1 MSFTN
6 STRFEM
12 LNKSNYDTWKI
23 QVEALLI
30 KNDTW
35 SYVSGEKPKP
45 QITGEG
51 EARAVTEEEQKKWI
65 AADRKAKSDLILAMN
80 ASELRQIRSCETS
93 REIWMKLES
102 IYESKGPARKATLLK
117 QLIQHK
123 MREDDD
129 VREHVAK
136 FMDTVDKLQGM
147 NIEINGD
154 LLSIMLLY
162 SLPSSFENFRCAIES
177 RDSLP
182 HVENLKV
189 KIVEEN
195 DARNQKL
202 DGSSTGGVMFSKHFS
217 RDSNSS
223 KDNYKKQDEKSSKPK
238 ITYKCNYCGKRGH
251 KAADCFKKKREEN
264 QKAGLV
270 HEAYFSGKTNDKWC
284 LDSGCTSHIC
294 NDKELFINSEKA
306 QCQLKLASNA
316 TTQAIAKGSVNIL
329 TSVGNQ
335 AKKIELKNTLYAPDF
350 RTNLLSIAK
359 IVDKNREVLFTKN
372 RAFIQDRRGRVKMIA
387 DRDGDLFYLR
397 ENHQKACATSVTM
410 TCDIFNNWHRRF
422 GHLNFKD
429 LEVMMKENL
438 VTGAKLK
445 GTVSTNNPCKICISG
460 KFATAPF
467 PRRPNRSSN
476 LLDIVHTDVCGPMR
490 IESKGGAR
498 YFVTFTDDYSRW
510 TQTYLIRKKPE
521 VASKFREYKNFV
533 ETQLER
539 KIKAVQSDNGKEYCN
554 KEMDKIFRDSC
565 IQRRLTTVYSPQ
577 QNGLAERKNRTLV
590 EAARCML
597 LESGLP
603 ASFWGEAIM
612 TANHVRNRC
621 ISKSI
626 DGDIPYERWT
636 GKSPDVSHLQIF
648 GCKAY
653 VLDKSTNRGKFDSKT
668 VEGIF
673 VGYSDYPKGYRV
685 WIPSEQKIRIS
696 RDVKF
701 FEEFKSNEYE
711 DIISSETLNGRFKL
725 SDVLGNM
732 DPSGRVDIDICG
744 GENSPEETKA
754 PTVNMQEIPLMQEN
768 FEEDEIAGEIVTPD
782 EEIEKMDD
790 AIKTKRGPG
799 RPRKIL
805 TGKVG
810 RPKKQ
815 YHTIYNQN
823 LPVVVDRSNIEP
835 TSNEDPRY
843 EEIDFVMAASEI
855 PFSEAIHGADKD
867 EWKDAILSEIKS
879 LVINDTWDVVDKPV
893 HAKVVGCRTVL
904 RNKYAADGTLDRRKA
919 RVVAKGFTQ
928 RPGIDFHDT
937 FAPVAR
943 LSSLRLLV
951 ALAARYNLKISQL
964 DVTSAYLNG
973 KIDTEVF
980 MEKPALLQ
988 EMLQRIIN
996 EEEDDHTLV
1005 KKARVMLRDLQ
1016 GENKICRLRK
1026 ALYGL
1031 RQAGRQWNYEIDK
1044 TMKRAGLVPTN
1055 ADPCVYVDKNT
1066 RTFVLIYV
1074 DDILIISGNQER
1086 ERQIKDVLSKVF
1098 RIKDFGLA
1106 KYCLGIQIEQNE
1118 NEICLSQ
1125 AGYIREI
1132 LKRYRMEDCKPVL
1145 TPLAV
1150 GSKLSELHSE
1160 DDNEDTNFPFRELIG
1175 ALMYVAVG
1183 TRPDVSHAVSVLSQ
1197 FSNCYRKK
1205 HCTAAK
1211 RVLRYLK
1218 GTIDKKLIYRKNQ
1231 DNLTCYVDAD
1241 WANCEIDRRSY
1252 TGSTF
1257 ILSGAAFSW
1266 ESRKQRTVALSST
1279 EAEYMALSDA
1289 SKEAVFLIGY
1299 LKELGFQSLANVVVF
1314 NDNQGAGKLTENSVY
1329 HARSKHIDVRYH
1341 FIRDAVKKHPI
1352 KILYLPTEKMIADV
1366 LTKALPKEN
1375 HDRCIL
1381 GLGL

>member
-1 MSFTN
+1 MNESDRILTLALAVSFCGGCGRAVQPKLHTGCYRCCQNMQRNPGMWRSEDDALEMSFTN
-6 STRFEM
+6 STRLEM

-51 EARAVTEEEQKKWI
+51 EARAVTEEEHKKWI
-65 AADRKAKSDLILAMN
+65 TADRKAKSDLILAMN

-102 IYESKGPARKATLLK
+102 IY
-117 QLIQHK
+117 
-123 MREDDD
+123 
-129 VREHVAK
+129 
-136 FMDTVDKLQGM
+136 
-147 NIEINGD
+147 
-154 LLSIMLLY
+154 
-162 SLPSSFENFRCAIES
+162 
-177 RDSLP
+177 
-182 HVENLKV
+182 V

-217 RDSNSS
+217 RDSNTS

-359 IVDKNREVLFTKN
+359 ILDKNREVLFTKN

-387 DRDGDLFYLR
+387 DRDGDLFYLG

-438 VTGAKLK
+438 VAGAKLK
-445 GTVSTNNPCKICISG
+445 GASLDSDVSDS
-460 KFATAPF
+460 
-467 PRRPNRSSN
+467 
-476 LLDIVHTDVCGPMR
+476 
-490 IESKGGAR
+490 EE
-498 YFVTFTDDYSRW
+498 
-510 TQTYLIRKKPE
+510 IR
-521 VASKFREYKNFV
+521 
-533 ETQLER
+533 T
-539 KIKAVQSDNGKEYCN
+539 VQSDNGKEYCN
-554 KEMDKIFRDSC
+554 KEMDKFFRDSG
-565 IQRRLTTVYSPQ
+565 IQHRLTTVYSPQ

-626 DGDIPYERWT
+626 DGDIPYKRWT

-653 VLDKSTNRGKFDSKT
+653 VFDKSTNRGKFDSKT

-701 FEEFKSNEYE
+701 FEEFESNEYE
-711 DIISSETLNGRFKL
+711 DIISSETLNGRFKV

-744 GENSPEETKA
+744 GGNSLEETKA
-754 PTVNMQEIPLMQEN
+754 PTVNMQEIPLIQED

-790 AIKTKRGPG
+790 SIKTKRGPG

-815 YHTIYNQN
+815 YHMIYNQN

-835 TSNEDPRY
+835 TSEEDPR
-843 EEIDFVMAASEI
+843 
-855 PFSEAIHGADKD
+855 
-867 EWKDAILSEIKS
+867 
-879 LVINDTWDVVDKPV
+879 
-893 HAKVVGCRTVL
+893 
-904 RNKYAADGTLDRRKA
+904 
-919 RVVAKGFTQ
+919 
-928 RPGIDFHDT
+928 FHDT
-937 FAPVAR
+937 
-943 LSSLRLLV
+943 
-951 ALAARYNLKISQL
+951 
-964 DVTSAYLNG
+964 
-973 KIDTEVF
+973 
-980 MEKPALLQ
+980 
-988 EMLQRIIN
+988 
-996 EEEDDHTLV
+996 
-1005 KKARVMLRDLQ
+1005 
-1016 GENKICRLRK
+1016 
-1026 ALYGL
+1026 
-1031 RQAGRQWNYEIDK
+1031 
-1044 TMKRAGLVPTN
+1044 KR
-1055 ADPCVYVDKNT
+1055 
-1066 RTFVLIYV
+1066 
-1074 DDILIISGNQER
+1074 
-1086 ERQIKDVLSKVF
+1086 
-1098 RIKDFGLA
+1098 
-1106 KYCLGIQIEQNE
+1106 
-1118 NEICLSQ
+1118 
-1125 AGYIREI
+1125 
-1132 LKRYRMEDCKPVL
+1132 
-1145 TPLAV
+1145 
-1150 GSKLSELHSE
+1150 
-1160 DDNEDTNFPFRELIG
+1160 
-1175 ALMYVAVG
+1175 
-1183 TRPDVSHAVSVLSQ
+1183 
-1197 FSNCYRKK
+1197 
-1205 HCTAAK
+1205 
-1211 RVLRYLK
+1211 
-1218 GTIDKKLIYRKNQ
+1218 
-1231 DNLTCYVDAD
+1231 
-1241 WANCEIDRRSY
+1241 
-1252 TGSTF
+1252 
-1257 ILSGAAFSW
+1257 
-1266 ESRKQRTVALSST
+1266 
-1279 EAEYMALSDA
+1279 
-1289 SKEAVFLIGY
+1289 
-1299 LKELGFQSLANVVVF
+1299 
-1314 NDNQGAGKLTENSVY
+1314 
-1329 HARSKHIDVRYH
+1329 
-1341 FIRDAVKKHPI
+1341 
-1352 KILYLPTEKMIADV
+1352 
-1366 LTKALPKEN
+1366 
-1375 HDRCIL
+1375 
-1381 GLGL
+1381 

>member
-1 MSFTN
+1 MSFTS

-45 QITGEG
+45 QVTGEG

-80 ASELRQIRSCETS
+80 ASELRQIR
-93 REIWMKLES
+93 R
-102 IYESKGPARKATLLK
+102 PARKATLLK
-117 QLIQHK
+117 QLTQHK

-129 VREHVAK
+129 VREHVAR

-182 HVENLKV
+182 NVENLKV

-202 DGSSTGGVMFSKHFS
+202 DGSSTGGVMFSKQFS

-270 HEAYFSGKTNDKWC
+270 HEAYFSGKTNNKWC

-306 QCQLKLASNA
+306 QCQLKLAN
-316 TTQAIAKGSVNIL
+316 
-329 TSVGNQ
+329 
-335 AKKIELKNTLYAPDF
+335 
-350 RTNLLSIAK
+350 
-359 IVDKNREVLFTKN
+359 
-372 RAFIQDRRGRVKMIA
+372 
-387 DRDGDLFYLR
+387 
-397 ENHQKACATSVTM
+397 
-410 TCDIFNNWHRRF
+410 
-422 GHLNFKD
+422 
-429 LEVMMKENL
+429 
-438 VTGAKLK
+438 
-445 GTVSTNNPCKICISG
+445 
-460 KFATAPF
+460 
-467 PRRPNRSSN
+467 
-476 LLDIVHTDVCGPMR
+476 
-490 IESKGGAR
+490 
-498 YFVTFTDDYSRW
+498 DYSRW
-510 TQTYLIRKKPE
+510 TQTHLIRKKSE

-554 KEMDKIFRDSC
+554 TEMDKFFRDSG

-626 DGDIPYERWT
+626 DGDIPYKRWT
-636 GKSPDVSHLQIF
+636 GKSPDVSHVQIF

-701 FEEFKSNEYE
+701 FEEFESNEYE

-725 SDVLGNM
+725 SDVLGNT

-744 GENSPEETKA
+744 GENSLEETKA
-754 PTVNMQEIPLMQEN
+754 PTVNMQEIPLMQD
-768 FEEDEIAGEIVTPD
+768 FEEDEIT
-782 EEIEKMDD
+782 
-790 AIKTKRGPG
+790 
-799 RPRKIL
+799 
-805 TGKVG
+805 
-810 RPKKQ
+810 
-815 YHTIYNQN
+815 
-823 LPVVVDRSNIEP
+823 VDRSNIEP
-835 TSNEDPRY
+835 TSEEDPRY
-843 EEIDFVMAASEI
+843 EKIDFVMAASEI

-879 LVINDTWDVVDKPV
+879 LVINDTWDVVDKPD

-904 RNKYAADGTLDRRKA
+904 RNKYAADGTLDR
-919 RVVAKGFTQ
+919 
-928 RPGIDFHDT
+928 H
-937 FAPVAR
+937 
-943 LSSLRLLV
+943 
-951 ALAARYNLKISQL
+951 
-964 DVTSAYLNG
+964 
-973 KIDTEVF
+973 TEVF

-988 EMLQRIIN
+988 EMLQRIID

-1026 ALYGL
+1026 ALYEL

-1044 TMKRAGLVPTN
+1044 PMKRAGLVPTN

-1086 ERQIKDVLSKVF
+1086 ERQIKDFLSKTF

-1132 LKRYRMEDCKPVL
+1132 LKRYRMEDL
-1145 TPLAV
+1145 
-1150 GSKLSELHSE
+1150 
-1160 DDNEDTNFPFRELIG
+1160 
-1175 ALMYVAVG
+1175 G
-1183 TRPDVSHAVSVLSQ
+1183 TRPDVSHTVSVLSQ

-1231 DNLTCYVDAD
+1231 DNLTGYVDAD

-1289 SKEAVFLIGY
+1289 SKEADFLIGY

-1329 HARSKHIDVRYH
+1329 HAKSKHIDVRYH

-1381 GLGL
+1381 GLGLQSDNTSAVT

>member
-1 MSFTN
+1 
-6 STRFEM
+6 
-12 LNKSNYDTWKI
+12 
-23 QVEALLI
+23 
-30 KNDTW
+30 
-35 SYVSGEKPKP
+35 
-45 QITGEG
+45 
-51 EARAVTEEEQKKWI
+51 
-65 AADRKAKSDLILAMN
+65 
-80 ASELRQIRSCETS
+80 
-93 REIWMKLES
+93 
-102 IYESKGPARKATLLK
+102 
-117 QLIQHK
+117 
-123 MREDDD
+123 
-129 VREHVAK
+129 
-136 FMDTVDKLQGM
+136 
-147 NIEINGD
+147 
-154 LLSIMLLY
+154 
-162 SLPSSFENFRCAIES
+162 
-177 RDSLP
+177 
-182 HVENLKV
+182 
-189 KIVEEN
+189 
-195 DARNQKL
+195 
-202 DGSSTGGVMFSKHFS
+202 
-217 RDSNSS
+217 
-223 KDNYKKQDEKSSKPK
+223 
-238 ITYKCNYCGKRGH
+238 
-251 KAADCFKKKREEN
+251 
-264 QKAGLV
+264 
-270 HEAYFSGKTNDKWC
+270 
-284 LDSGCTSHIC
+284 
-294 NDKELFINSEKA
+294 
-306 QCQLKLASNA
+306 
-316 TTQAIAKGSVNIL
+316 
-329 TSVGNQ
+329 
-335 AKKIELKNTLYAPDF
+335 
-350 RTNLLSIAK
+350 
-359 IVDKNREVLFTKN
+359 
-372 RAFIQDRRGRVKMIA
+372 
-387 DRDGDLFYLR
+387 
-397 ENHQKACATSVTM
+397 
-410 TCDIFNNWHRRF
+410 
-422 GHLNFKD
+422 
-429 LEVMMKENL
+429 
-438 VTGAKLK
+438 
-445 GTVSTNNPCKICISG
+445 
-460 KFATAPF
+460 
-467 PRRPNRSSN
+467 
-476 LLDIVHTDVCGPMR
+476 
-490 IESKGGAR
+490 
-498 YFVTFTDDYSRW
+498 
-510 TQTYLIRKKPE
+510 
-521 VASKFREYKNFV
+521 
-533 ETQLER
+533 
-539 KIKAVQSDNGKEYCN
+539 
-554 KEMDKIFRDSC
+554 
-565 IQRRLTTVYSPQ
+565 
-577 QNGLAERKNRTLV
+577 
-590 EAARCML
+590 
-597 LESGLP
+597 
-603 ASFWGEAIM
+603 
-612 TANHVRNRC
+612 
-621 ISKSI
+621 
-626 DGDIPYERWT
+626 
-636 GKSPDVSHLQIF
+636 
-648 GCKAY
+648 
-653 VLDKSTNRGKFDSKT
+653 
-668 VEGIF
+668 
-673 VGYSDYPKGYRV
+673 
-685 WIPSEQKIRIS
+685 
-696 RDVKF
+696 
-701 FEEFKSNEYE
+701 
-711 DIISSETLNGRFKL
+711 
-725 SDVLGNM
+725 
-732 DPSGRVDIDICG
+732 
-744 GENSPEETKA
+744 
-754 PTVNMQEIPLMQEN
+754 MQEIPLMQED

-805 TGKVG
+805 SGKVG
-810 RPKKQ
+810 RPKK
-815 YHTIYNQN
+815 HFHMIYNQN
-823 LPVVVDRSNIEP
+823 LSVVVDRSNIEP

-879 LVINDTWDVVDKPV
+879 LVINDTWDVVDKPD
-893 HAKVVGCRTVL
+893 HAKVVGCRSVL

-919 RVVAKGFTQ
+919 RIVAKGFTQ

-943 LSSLRLLV
+943 LSSLRLLM
-951 ALAARYNLKISQL
+951 ALAAKYNLKISQL

-1074 DDILIISGNQER
+1074 DDILITSGNQER
-1086 ERQIKDVLSKVF
+1086 ERQIKEVLSKAF

-1279 EAEYMALSDA
+1279 EAEYMALSDV

-1329 HARSKHIDVRYH
+1329 HARSKHIDLRYH

-1381 GLGL
+1381 GLGLQSDNTSAVT

>member
-1 MSFTN
+1 
-6 STRFEM
+6 
-12 LNKSNYDTWKI
+12 
-23 QVEALLI
+23 
-30 KNDTW
+30 
-35 SYVSGEKPKP
+35 
-45 QITGEG
+45 
-51 EARAVTEEEQKKWI
+51 
-65 AADRKAKSDLILAMN
+65 
-80 ASELRQIRSCETS
+80 
-93 REIWMKLES
+93 
-102 IYESKGPARKATLLK
+102 
-117 QLIQHK
+117 
-123 MREDDD
+123 
-129 VREHVAK
+129 
-136 FMDTVDKLQGM
+136 
-147 NIEINGD
+147 
-154 LLSIMLLY
+154 
-162 SLPSSFENFRCAIES
+162 
-177 RDSLP
+177 
-182 HVENLKV
+182 
-189 KIVEEN
+189 
-195 DARNQKL
+195 
-202 DGSSTGGVMFSKHFS
+202 
-217 RDSNSS
+217 
-223 KDNYKKQDEKSSKPK
+223 
-238 ITYKCNYCGKRGH
+238 
-251 KAADCFKKKREEN
+251 
-264 QKAGLV
+264 
-270 HEAYFSGKTNDKWC
+270 
-284 LDSGCTSHIC
+284 
-294 NDKELFINSEKA
+294 
-306 QCQLKLASNA
+306 
-316 TTQAIAKGSVNIL
+316 
-329 TSVGNQ
+329 
-335 AKKIELKNTLYAPDF
+335 
-350 RTNLLSIAK
+350 
-359 IVDKNREVLFTKN
+359 
-372 RAFIQDRRGRVKMIA
+372 
-387 DRDGDLFYLR
+387 
-397 ENHQKACATSVTM
+397 
-410 TCDIFNNWHRRF
+410 
-422 GHLNFKD
+422 
-429 LEVMMKENL
+429 
-438 VTGAKLK
+438 
-445 GTVSTNNPCKICISG
+445 
-460 KFATAPF
+460 
-467 PRRPNRSSN
+467 
-476 LLDIVHTDVCGPMR
+476 
-490 IESKGGAR
+490 
-498 YFVTFTDDYSRW
+498 
-510 TQTYLIRKKPE
+510 
-521 VASKFREYKNFV
+521 
-533 ETQLER
+533 
-539 KIKAVQSDNGKEYCN
+539 
-554 KEMDKIFRDSC
+554 
-565 IQRRLTTVYSPQ
+565 
-577 QNGLAERKNRTLV
+577 
-590 EAARCML
+590 
-597 LESGLP
+597 
-603 ASFWGEAIM
+603 
-612 TANHVRNRC
+612 
-621 ISKSI
+621 
-626 DGDIPYERWT
+626 
-636 GKSPDVSHLQIF
+636 
-648 GCKAY
+648 
-653 VLDKSTNRGKFDSKT
+653 
-668 VEGIF
+668 
-673 VGYSDYPKGYRV
+673 
-685 WIPSEQKIRIS
+685 
-696 RDVKF
+696 
-701 FEEFKSNEYE
+701 
-711 DIISSETLNGRFKL
+711 
-725 SDVLGNM
+725 
-732 DPSGRVDIDICG
+732 
-744 GENSPEETKA
+744 
-754 PTVNMQEIPLMQEN
+754 
-768 FEEDEIAGEIVTPD
+768 
-782 EEIEKMDD
+782 
-790 AIKTKRGPG
+790 
-799 RPRKIL
+799 
-805 TGKVG
+805 
-810 RPKKQ
+810 
-815 YHTIYNQN
+815 
-823 LPVVVDRSNIEP
+823 
-835 TSNEDPRY
+835 
-843 EEIDFVMAASEI
+843 MAASEI
-855 PFSEAIHGADKD
+855 PFSEAIHGADKA

-879 LVINDTWDVVDKPV
+879 LVINDTWDVVDKPD

-904 RNKYAADGTLDRRKA
+904 RNKYAADGTLGRRKA
-919 RVVAKGFTQ
+919 RIVAKGFTQ

-951 ALAARYNLKISQL
+951 ALAAKYNLKISQL

-1016 GENKICRLRK
+1016 GENKISRPRK

-1086 ERQIKDVLSKVF
+1086 ERQIKDVLSKAF

-1150 GSKLSELHSE
+1150 GSKVSELHSK

-1197 FSNCYRKK
+1197 FSNCYHKK

-1375 HDRCIL
+1375 HNRCIL
-1381 GLGL
+1381 GLGLQSDNTSAVT

>member
-6 STRFEM
+6 SARFEM

-51 EARAVTEEEQKKWI
+51 EARAVMEEEQKKWI

-117 QLIQHK
+117 QLTQHK

-129 VREHVAK
+129 VREHVAR

-154 LLSIMLLY
+154 LLSIMSLY
-162 SLPSSFENFRCAIES
+162 SLPSSFENFQCAIES
-177 RDSLP
+177 RDSSP
-182 HVENLKV
+182 NVENLKV

-202 DGSSTGGVMFSKHFS
+202 DGSLTGGVMFSKHFS

-223 KDNYKKQDEKSSKPK
+223 KNSYKKQDEKTSKPK
-238 ITYKCNYCGKRGH
+238 ITYKCNYCGRRGH

-294 NDKELFINSEKA
+294 NDKELFIDSQKA

-316 TTQAIAKGSVNIL
+316 TTQAIAKGNVNIL

-410 TCDIFNNWHRRF
+410 ACDIFNNWHRRF

-438 VTGAKLK
+438 VAGAKLK
-445 GTVSTNNPCKICISG
+445 GAVSTKNPCKICISG

-498 YFVTFTDDYSRW
+498 YFVT
-510 TQTYLIRKKPE
+510 L
-521 VASKFREYKNFV
+521 
-533 ETQLER
+533 
-539 KIKAVQSDNGKEYCN
+539 
-554 KEMDKIFRDSC
+554 
-565 IQRRLTTVYSPQ
+565 
-577 QNGLAERKNRTLV
+577 
-590 EAARCML
+590 
-597 LESGLP
+597 
-603 ASFWGEAIM
+603 
-612 TANHVRNRC
+612 
-621 ISKSI
+621 
-626 DGDIPYERWT
+626 
-636 GKSPDVSHLQIF
+636 
-648 GCKAY
+648 
-653 VLDKSTNRGKFDSKT
+653 
-668 VEGIF
+668 
-673 VGYSDYPKGYRV
+673 
-685 WIPSEQKIRIS
+685 
-696 RDVKF
+696 
-701 FEEFKSNEYE
+701 
-711 DIISSETLNGRFKL
+711 
-725 SDVLGNM
+725 
-732 DPSGRVDIDICG
+732 
-744 GENSPEETKA
+744 
-754 PTVNMQEIPLMQEN
+754 
-768 FEEDEIAGEIVTPD
+768 
-782 EEIEKMDD
+782 
-790 AIKTKRGPG
+790 
-799 RPRKIL
+799 
-805 TGKVG
+805 
-810 RPKKQ
+810 
-815 YHTIYNQN
+815 
-823 LPVVVDRSNIEP
+823 
-835 TSNEDPRY
+835 
-843 EEIDFVMAASEI
+843 
-855 PFSEAIHGADKD
+855 

-879 LVINDTWDVVDKPV
+879 LVINDTWDVVDKPD

-904 RNKYAADGTLDRRKA
+904 RNKYAANGTLDRRKA
-919 RVVAKGFTQ
+919 RVVTKGFTQ

-937 FAPVAR
+937 FAPVAP

-951 ALAARYNLKISQL
+951 ALAAKYNLKISQL

-980 MEKPALLQ
+980 MEKPALLK
-988 EMLQRIIN
+988 EMLQRIID

-1066 RTFVLIYV
+1066 RTF
-1074 DDILIISGNQER
+1074 
-1086 ERQIKDVLSKVF
+1086 LSKTF

-1106 KYCLGIQIEQNE
+1106 KYCLGTQIEQSE

-1132 LKRYRMEDCKPVL
+1132 LKRYRMEDCKLVL

-1160 DDNEDTNFPFRELIG
+1160 DDNEDTNFPFKELIG

-1183 TRPDVSHAVSVLSQ
+1183 TRPDVSHV
-1197 FSNCYRKK
+1197 
-1205 HCTAAK
+1205 
-1211 RVLRYLK
+1211 
-1218 GTIDKKLIYRKNQ
+1218 
-1231 DNLTCYVDAD
+1231 
-1241 WANCEIDRRSY
+1241 
-1252 TGSTF
+1252 
-1257 ILSGAAFSW
+1257 
-1266 ESRKQRTVALSST
+1266 
-1279 EAEYMALSDA
+1279 
-1289 SKEAVFLIGY
+1289 
-1299 LKELGFQSLANVVVF
+1299 
-1314 NDNQGAGKLTENSVY
+1314 
-1329 HARSKHIDVRYH
+1329 
-1341 FIRDAVKKHPI
+1341 
-1352 KILYLPTEKMIADV
+1352 
-1366 LTKALPKEN
+1366 
-1375 HDRCIL
+1375 
-1381 GLGL
+1381 

>member
-51 EARAVTEEEQKKWI
+51 EARAVMEEEQKKWI
-65 AADRKAKSDLILAMN
+65 AADRKVKSDLILAMN

-102 IYESKGPARKATLLK
+102 IYKSKGPARKATLLK
-117 QLIQHK
+117 QLTQHK

-162 SLPSSFENFRCAIES
+162 RLPSSFDNFRCAIES
-177 RDSLP
+177 RDSLR

-217 RDSNSS
+217 RDSNTS
-223 KDNYKKQDEKSSKPK
+223 KDNYRKQDEKSSKPK

-335 AKKIELKNTLYAPDF
+335 AKKIELKNTLYASDF

-397 ENHQKACATSVTM
+397 ENHQKACATYVTM

-445 GTVSTNNPCKICISG
+445 GAVSTNNPCKICIAG

-498 YFVTFTDDYSRW
+498 HFVTFTDDYSRW
-510 TQTYLIRKKPE
+510 TQTYLIRKKSE

-554 KEMDKIFRDSC
+554 KEMDKFFRDSG

-626 DGDIPYERWT
+626 DGDIPYKRWT

-673 VGYSDYPKGYRV
+673 VGYSDYPKEYRV

-701 FEEFKSNEYE
+701 LEEFESNEHE

-725 SDVLGNM
+725 SDLLGNR

-744 GENSPEETKA
+744 GENSIEETKA
-754 PTVNMQEIPLMQEN
+754 PTVNMQEIPLMQD

-790 AIKTKRGPG
+790 SIKTKRGPG

-815 YHTIYNQN
+815 YHMIYNQN

-835 TSNEDPRY
+835 TSEEDPRY

-855 PFSEAIHGADKD
+855 PFSEAITVQ
-867 EWKDAILSEIKS
+867 I
-879 LVINDTWDVVDKPV
+879 
-893 HAKVVGCRTVL
+893 RTSG
-904 RNKYAADGTLDRRKA
+904 RMPSY
-919 RVVAKGFTQ
+919 
-928 RPGIDFHDT
+928 
-937 FAPVAR
+937 
-943 LSSLRLLV
+943 LRL
-951 ALAARYNLKISQL
+951 
-964 DVTSAYLNG
+964 
-973 KIDTEVF
+973 
-980 MEKPALLQ
+980 
-988 EMLQRIIN
+988 
-996 EEEDDHTLV
+996 
-1005 KKARVMLRDLQ
+1005 RV
-1016 GENKICRLRK
+1016 
-1026 ALYGL
+1026 
-1031 RQAGRQWNYEIDK
+1031 
-1044 TMKRAGLVPTN
+1044 
-1055 ADPCVYVDKNT
+1055 
-1066 RTFVLIYV
+1066 
-1074 DDILIISGNQER
+1074 
-1086 ERQIKDVLSKVF
+1086 
-1098 RIKDFGLA
+1098 
-1106 KYCLGIQIEQNE
+1106 
-1118 NEICLSQ
+1118 
-1125 AGYIREI
+1125 
-1132 LKRYRMEDCKPVL
+1132 
-1145 TPLAV
+1145 
-1150 GSKLSELHSE
+1150 
-1160 DDNEDTNFPFRELIG
+1160 
-1175 ALMYVAVG
+1175 
-1183 TRPDVSHAVSVLSQ
+1183 
-1197 FSNCYRKK
+1197 
-1205 HCTAAK
+1205 
-1211 RVLRYLK
+1211 
-1218 GTIDKKLIYRKNQ
+1218 
-1231 DNLTCYVDAD
+1231 
-1241 WANCEIDRRSY
+1241 
-1252 TGSTF
+1252 
-1257 ILSGAAFSW
+1257 
-1266 ESRKQRTVALSST
+1266 
-1279 EAEYMALSDA
+1279 
-1289 SKEAVFLIGY
+1289 
-1299 LKELGFQSLANVVVF
+1299 
-1314 NDNQGAGKLTENSVY
+1314 
-1329 HARSKHIDVRYH
+1329 
-1341 FIRDAVKKHPI
+1341 
-1352 KILYLPTEKMIADV
+1352 
-1366 LTKALPKEN
+1366 
-1375 HDRCIL
+1375 
-1381 GLGL
+1381 